1 MKRCDLCGLPSAG
14 DPTFHAACARALFG
28 SVDVPTI
35 DMSLDDVAV
44 EAHRMAGRMSISGVQ
59 PKLSVTRR
67 GRQLMAVESDGR
79 YILKPQTQS
88 FRHLPENENLCINMA
103 AQLGIEVPPHGLF
116 RLRDET
122 WAYVIRRFDRTPDG
136 EKRRCEDF
144 AQILGK
150 EKYSGSHEQLGRR
163 LREISEFPGLDA
175 QLFFERVLFSYLIGN
190 GDAHLKNYS
199 VLETD
204 AGRLRLSPAYDMVCS
219 RLLIPREDDC
229 ALTINGKHNKVGR
242 GDFAALAERLK
253 IPDKAHAD
261 IMARLESIRAIA
273 SRDVPDSYMPPDDQD
288 TMLQIIESRWSKV
301 YGQIDPRP

>member
-1 MKRCDLCGLPSAG
+1 MCGLPIEG
-14 DPTFHAACARALFG
+14 DAAFHTACARALFG
-28 SVDVPTI
+28 NTSVPTI
-35 DMSLDDVAV
+35 SMTLDDVAT

-67 GRQLMAVESDGR
+67 GKRLVAVESEGR

-88 FRHLPENENLCINMA
+88 FRHLPENENLSMNMA

-116 RLRDET
+116 PLKDAS
-122 WAYVIRRFDRTPDG
+122 WSYVIRRFDRMLGG

-150 EKYSGSHEQLGRR
+150 EKYSGSHEQLGKR

-175 QLFFERVLFSYLIGN
+175 QLFYERVLFSYLIGN

-199 VLETD
+199 ILETD

-229 ALTINGKHNKVGR
+229 ALTINGKHNKVR
-242 GDFAALAERLK
+242 RRDFGLLAETLR
-253 IPDKAHAD
+253 IPEKAQAD
-261 IMARLESIRAIA
+261 IMARLEAIRAIA
-273 SRDVPDSYMPPDDQD
+273 GRDVPDSYLPPDDQAQ
-288 TMLQIIESRWSKV
+288 MLQIIENRWSMI
-301 YGQIDPRP
+301 YG

>member
-1 MKRCDLCGLPSAG
+1 MKRCDMCGLPIEG
-14 DPTFHAACARALFG
+14 DAAFHTACARALFG
-28 SVDVPTI
+28 STSVPTI
-35 DMSLDDVAV
+35 SMTLDDVAT
-44 EAHRMAGRMSISGVQ
+44 EAHRMAGKMSISGVQ

-67 GRQLMAVESDGR
+67 GKQLVAVESEGR

-88 FRHLPENENLCINMA
+88 FRHLPENENLSMNMA

-116 RLRDET
+116 RLKDAS
-122 WAYVIRRFDRTPDG
+122 WCYVIRRFDRMPGG

-150 EKYSGSHEQLGRR
+150 EKYSGSHEQLGKR

-175 QLFFERVLFSYLIGN
+175 QLFYERVLLSYLIGN

-199 VLETD
+199 ILETD

-229 ALTINGKHNKVGR
+229 ALTINGKHNKVR
-242 GDFAALAERLK
+242 RRDFGLLAETLR
-253 IPDKAHAD
+253 IPEKAQAD
-261 IMARLESIRAIA
+261 IVARLEAIRAIA
-273 SRDVPDSYMPPDDQD
+273 ARDVPDSYLPPDDQAQ
-288 TMLQIIESRWSKV
+288 MLQIIENRWSTI
-301 YGQIDPRP
+301 YG